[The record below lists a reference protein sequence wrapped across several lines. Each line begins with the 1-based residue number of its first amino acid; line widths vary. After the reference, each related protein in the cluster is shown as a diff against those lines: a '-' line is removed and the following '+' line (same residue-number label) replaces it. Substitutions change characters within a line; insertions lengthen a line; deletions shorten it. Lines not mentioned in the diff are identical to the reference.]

1 MTGTNSPRA
10 TGASRASRVSRP
22 SARELIEAIVDPGSW
37 HGWDE
42 PVEITTDD
50 PEYRA
55 DLERARE
62 RTGLDES
69 VITGEGRIEGRRV
82 ALVACEFRFLAG
94 SIGVAA
100 GERLV
105 RAVERATA
113 ERLPLL
119 AAPASGGTRMQEG
132 TVAFLQ
138 MVKVAAAITDH
149 KAAGLPYLVHLRHP
163 TTGGVL
169 ASWGSLG
176 HVTAAEPGALIGF
189 MGPRV
194 HEALYGEEFPP
205 GVQNA
210 ENLMNHGLIDAV
222 LPLSRLSGVA
232 ARVLRVL
239 CAGDAVPGV
248 APASLPAT
256 VGAGAAAGPTAEVG
270 PGAPSDAPGGTPG
283 RGGGS
288 SARGGPSA
296 ASGNG
301 HGGAEAAEAKGT
313 AAHGEVAGGRWDA
326 EAGPPSAAP
335 GHVAPGGCGAERGAG
350 GAATA
355 EAAGPAGDVSA
366 AHDQAALAASAGV
379 SGAPEGVE
387 GGAPAPAVGA
397 GPESGEPGRRGD
409 AAPGSAPVAA
419 PGQTGSGASTEP
431 VPGPGVPGGAPEA
444 PGGSMTSAPGAPDDT
459 EVGAAVPS
467 AEVSIRAS
475 RRVERPGVRDLLRV
489 AAEDVS
495 PLSGTGAGEHDPG
508 LLLALARVGG
518 TPCVVLGHNRR
529 SARKGET
536 AEGPGEGQ
544 ALGPAGLRTARRGMR
559 IAAELGL
566 PLLTVI
572 DTAGAALSREAEEGG
587 LAAEIA
593 RCLADMV
600 TLPAPTLCLLLG
612 QGAGGAALALLPAD
626 RVVAARH
633 AWLSPLPP
641 EGASAILHRT
651 TERAYEVAARQGVR
665 SADLLAQGIVDR
677 IVEEDAEDAEGS
689 GAPDAFL
696 SRLGRLLGAELAA
709 LRAQD
714 PDERLAARRVRH
726 RRIGLPR

>member
-10 TGASRASRVSRP
+10 TGASRPTGSRPEGASRATGSRASRP

-82 ALVACEFRFLAG
+82 ALIACEFRFLAG

-222 LPLSRLSGVA
+222 LPHSRLSGVA

-239 CAGDAVPGV
+239 CAGAPAPAAAPAAVP
-248 APASLPAT
+248 PASA
-256 VGAGAAAGPTAEVG
+256 GAWGAAGAAAADR
-270 PGAPSDAPGGTPG
+270 GAPGDVPGGGVSPAGGGSG
-283 RGGGS
+283 RGG
-288 SARGGPSA
+288 AR
-296 ASGNG
+296 
-301 HGGAEAAEAKGT
+301 
-313 AAHGEVAGGRWDA
+313 
-326 EAGPPSAAP
+326 
-335 GHVAPGGCGAERGAG
+335 

-355 EAAGPAGDVSA
+355 EAAGPAGGVSA
-366 AHDQAALAASAGV
+366 AHDQAALAASAGA
-379 SGAPEGVE
+379 SEAPEGVE
-387 GGAPAPAVGA
+387 SGAPAPAADA
-397 GPESGEPGRRGD
+397 GTAAEDPGWRENT
-409 AAPGSAPVAA
+409 APGSAAAAVPGRPV
-419 PGQTGSGASTEP
+419 SGAS
-431 VPGPGVPGGAPEA
+431 GVPGGSVA
-444 PGGSMTSAPGAPDDT
+444 SAPGAPDDT
-459 EVGAAVPS
+459 DDTDAGAVAPT

-677 IVEEDAEDAEGS
+677 IVEEDAEEDAEEDVAGDAGGS
-689 GAPDAFL
+689 GAPDVFL
-696 SRLGRLLGAELAA
+696 SRLGQLLGAELAA

>member
-1 MTGTNSPRA
+1 MTGTDPRA
-10 TGASRASRVSRP
+10 GARNARK
-22 SARELIEAIVDPGSW
+22 SALDLVETFLDPGSRR
-37 HGWDE
+37 GWDQ
-42 PVEITTDD
+42 PVEITTTD
-50 PEYRA
+50 PDYRA

-69 VITGEGRIEGRRV
+69 VITGEGRVEGRRV
-82 ALVACEFRFLAG
+82 AYVACEFRFLAG
-94 SIGVAA
+94 SIGVVA

-149 KAAGLPYLVHLRHP
+149 KAAGLPYLVHVRHP

-194 HEALYGEEFPP
+194 HEALYGEEFPA
-205 GVQNA
+205 GVQVA

-222 LPLSRLSGVA
+222 LPTSRLAEVA

-239 CAGDAVPGV
+239 CGDESPPPTALSGGAGPSDGADFRPGAEPSESAAVPG
-248 APASLPAT
+248 
-256 VGAGAAAGPTAEVG
+256 G
-270 PGAPSDAPGGTPG
+270 
-283 RGGGS
+283 
-288 SARGGPSA
+288 
-296 ASGNG
+296 
-301 HGGAEAAEAKGT
+301 
-313 AAHGEVAGGRWDA
+313 
-326 EAGPPSAAP
+326 
-335 GHVAPGGCGAERGAG
+335 VAPGAGRPAPPPASGAPDAPAAGASG
-350 GAATA
+350 VPPAGQSDGTPAS
-355 EAAGPAGDVSA
+355 AAGPAGPASPSSGAGSGPSAPAAGTGGGGASGGRVPVGSAEAGPGSPSTGARPERGASDGSA
-366 AHDQAALAASAGV
+366 AGSAEASAASAGDV
-379 SGAPEGVE
+379 
-387 GGAPAPAVGA
+387 
-397 GPESGEPGRRGD
+397 
-409 AAPGSAPVAA
+409 
-419 PGQTGSGASTEP
+419 
-431 VPGPGVPGGAPEA
+431 VPGG
-444 PGGSMTSAPGAPDDT
+444 GARTPSSGAVAGAT
-459 EVGAAVPS
+459 AVGPS
-467 AEVSIRAS
+467 AEESIRAS
-475 RRVERPGVRDLLRV
+475 RRGDRPGVRDLLRV

-518 TPCVVLGHNRR
+518 VPCVVLGHNRSGR
-529 SARKGET
+529 RGGERAS
-536 AEGPGEGQ
+536 AEGQP
-544 ALGPAGLRTARRGMR
+544 LGPAGLRTARRGMH

-587 LAAEIA
+587 LAGEIA

-651 TERAYEVAARQGVR
+651 TERAYEVADRQGVR
-665 SADLLAQGIVDR
+665 SADLLASGIVDQV
-677 IVEEDAEDAEGS
+677 VEEDGEDGEEGE
-689 GAPDAFL
+689 GFL
-696 SRLGRLLGAELAA
+696 GRLGRILGAELAA

-714 PDERLAARRVRH
+714 SAERLAARRARH
-726 RRIGLPR
+726 RRIGLPS